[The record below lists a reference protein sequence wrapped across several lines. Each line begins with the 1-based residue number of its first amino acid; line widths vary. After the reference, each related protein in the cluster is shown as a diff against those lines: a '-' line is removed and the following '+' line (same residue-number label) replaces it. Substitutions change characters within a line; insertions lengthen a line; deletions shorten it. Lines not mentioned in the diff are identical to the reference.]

1 MHAVHINVL
10 GAMIGVGGLLA
21 AALGHGDV
29 EAQVPAS
36 RLGTLESKQAVEVV
50 DFAPGMTLRSFEGKP
65 DRAVVAFPDGRRQT
79 LGELRR
85 SAQRSERETTA
96 MRASSAADARGQ
108 RTRLDVP
115 AARRAPLGAGSAA
128 QFTDR
133 PAQQATA
140 WGRSAASP
148 GSIETHRMTAL
159 DEGVH
164 GIVTARGGRIVSP
177 GETLTIWGFGFGDT
191 LGEAQLV
198 GQFPGGQVPL
208 RVVHWRN
215 NEIKAQLQPDIR
227 GVLDHEVAL
236 QVVTAQ
242 RRTMPSSKG
251 GHFVAAREDIT
262 LDRGIGRVLRL
273 DVAGNPK
280 AELGDDGVVNRWQV
294 GGGGL
299 RCWNPG
305 TDHYAVLNPGRG
317 FVVSGFWYWTGR
329 QDEGPND
336 AIGRPG
342 YRSFTGRYS
351 AGYEPGDG
359 TRPGHLWM
367 GYGVWESTTASDPS
381 PSVLDAFLMVDSTS
395 RGCGSWYRLQ
405 LTLTGPAGVSPF

>member
-1 MHAVHINVL
+1 MHAFHINVL
-10 GAMIGVGGLLA
+10 GAVVGAGSLLA
-21 AALGHGDV
+21 ATLGQGHA

-36 RLGTLESKQAVEVV
+36 RLGTLETRQAVDVV
-50 DFAPGMTLRSFEGKP
+50 DFAPGMTLRTFEGKP
-65 DRAVVAFPDGRRQT
+65 DRTVVAFPDGRRQT

-85 SAQRSERETTA
+85 SVQRAEQEAAA
-96 MRASSAADARGQ
+96 MRASSAANVRGQ

-115 AARRAPLGAGSAA
+115 AARRTPVAVGSAA
-128 QFTDR
+128 RISDQ
-133 PAQQATA
+133 PSQQATP
-140 WGRSAASP
+140 WGRAAALP
-148 GSIETHRMTAL
+148 GSVEARRMTAL

-164 GIVTARGGRIVSP
+164 GIVTPRGGRVVSP
-177 GETLTIWGFGFGDT
+177 GDMLTIWGFGFGDT

-215 NEIKAQLQPDIR
+215 NEIKAQLQADIR

-273 DVAGNPK
+273 DRAGEPE
-280 AELGDDGVVNRWQV
+280 AGLGDDGVANRWQV
-294 GGGGL
+294 GGSSL
-299 RCWNPG
+299 RCWKPG
-305 TDHYAVLNPGRG
+305 ADKYTVLDPGKG

-342 YRSFTGRYS
+342 YRSFTGRYT
-351 AGYEPGDG
+351 AQYEPADG
-359 TRPGHLWM
+359 NQPGQLWM

-381 PSVLDAFLMVDSTS
+381 ALDALVMRDTTS
-395 RGCGSWYRLQ
+395 RGCGSWYRVQ
-405 LTLTGPAGVSPF
+405 PILTGPAGVNPF